1 MPEIVISLETSK
13 ALSKE
18 VEMDDEGIRDW
29 RMKIDVVDEILVD
42 LLNRRASFALEIGR
56 IKKLKGLPVH
66 MPEREEEILEHVQRV
81 NKGPLTDDMVK
92 RLFERI
98 LDESRRLERE
108 YSYGGGE
115 LW

>member
-1 MPEIVISLETSK
+1 MEK
-13 ALSKE
+13 
-18 VEMDDEGIRDW
+18 DENIRDW
-29 RMKIDVVDEILVD
+29 RMRIDVIDEILVD
-42 LLNRRASFALEIGR
+42 LLNRRAAFALEIGR
-56 IKKLKGLPVH
+56 LKKRYGLPIH

-108 YSYGGGE
+108 YASHGGGE
-115 LW
+115 QW

>member
-1 MPEIVISLETSK
+1 MGK
-13 ALSKE
+13 
-18 VEMDDEGIRDW
+18 DEDIRDW
-29 RMKIDVVDEILVD
+29 RMKIDVIDENLVD
-42 LLNRRASFALEIGR
+42 LLNRRADFALEIGR
-56 IKKLKGLPVH
+56 IKKCHGLPIH

-108 YSYGGGE
+108 YTSQGGGE
-115 LW
+115 PW